1 MMDATDSRLRALR
14 RSGARTLTRRAA
26 LGATLAL
33 AAPRVMAQEGEF
45 PSRPIRIIVP
55 YAPGGQ
61 GDITA
66 RLLGEHLRPRL
77 NNQSIVVENRSGAN
91 GAIGTDL
98 VARARPDGYTLG
110 CVVASHALGRA
121 LTPNL
126 PFDPVADFVP
136 ITMVARTQMVLVAAP
151 TLPVRTLREFID
163 YAKARPGQLAYK
175 SAGPGSNSH
184 LFGAWFTDAAGIEM
198 LHVPYRG
205 SGDSMNHLLTGV
217 VHLGIDTLPAVQAH
231 IDNKL
236 LTLLAAGG
244 PGRSPQYPDVPTVAE
259 AAIPG
264 FQANSWSMV
273 LAPRGTPA
281 PVAER
286 LNREILAVLAIPA
299 VKERLERMGAL
310 PVGSSLAETASI
322 LRDEEAMYS
331 ALIRRLGI
339 TLG

>member
-1 MMDATDSRLRALR
+1 MS
-14 RSGARTLTRRAA
+14 TLTRRRALAA
-26 LGATLAL
+26 GFAL
-33 AAPRVMAQEGEF
+33 AAPAVHAQEGDF
-45 PSRPIRIIVP
+45 PSRSIRIIVP

-91 GAIGTDL
+91 GAIGTEI

-126 PFDPVADFVP
+126 PFDPVTDFVP
-136 ITMVARTQMVLVAAP
+136 ITIVVAAP
-151 TLPVRTLREFID
+151 TLPVRTLSEFID

-217 VHLGIDTLPAVQAH
+217 VHLGIDTLPAVQSH
-231 IDNKL
+231 IDNRL

-244 PGRSPQYPDVPTVAE
+244 PDRSPQYPDVPTVAE

-264 FQANSWSMV
+264 FQANSWSMI

-281 PVAER
+281 PIAER

-299 VKERLERMGAL
+299 VKERLERMGAS
-310 PVGSSLAETASI
+310 PVGSTLAETATI

-331 ALIRRLGI
+331 TLIRRLNI